1 MGIIFNFLYNK
12 NTDSNPEMLKTDK
25 EIGGLVESDRAN
37 DLVQYCKT
45 L

>member
-1 MGIIFNFLYNK
+1 MIFNFLYHK
-12 NTDSNPEMLKTDK
+12 NTDSNLKMLKNDK
-25 EIGGLVESDRAN
+25 EIGSLVESDRAN

>member
-1 MGIIFNFLYNK
+1 MAIIFNFLYNR
-12 NTDSNPEMLKTDK
+12 NSDSNPKKLKIDK

>member
-1 MGIIFNFLYNK
+1 MAIIFNFLCNK
-12 NTDSNPEMLKTDK
+12 TSASNPKMLKIDK

>member
-1 MGIIFNFLYNK
+1 MGIIFNFLYHK
-12 NTDSNPEMLKTDK
+12 NTDSNLKKLKTDK
-25 EIGGLVESDRAN
+25 EIGGFVESDRAN